1 VITPS
6 SNIALLGFGPL
17 GRMLGRAL
25 AQRGCAVSAYDTVSA
40 TEIETAG
47 IFAAP
52 SLAEALRGAKLV
64 IVTSGVQPTTDF
76 MLAATALL
84 VRGQVYLDLRSAM
97 PLQQQ
102 LAAVLK
108 TLGFDIQADTTGID
122 LASTP
127 ALRGELP

>member
-1 VITPS
+1 LITPS

-17 GRMLGRAL
+17 GQALGNAL
-25 AQRGCAVSAYDTVSA
+25 ARRGCAVSAYDAVNA
-40 TEIETAG
+40 TEIEAAG
-47 IFAAP
+47 IYAAP

-64 IVTSGVQPTTDF
+64 IVTPGVQPATDF
-76 MLAATALL
+76 MLAVTALL

-108 TLGFDIQADTTGID
+108 TLGFDVQANITGTD

-127 ALRGELP
+127 VLRGELP